1 MVGDGDDF
9 QSMMELISALEENN
23 TLISLNIANN
33 KLDQTI
39 GQHIRQMLT
48 KNTSLID
55 LEIGFNSF
63 TLEDVSSSKV

>member
-1 MVGDGDDF
+1 
-9 QSMMELISALEENN
+9 MMELISALEEND

-63 TLEDVSSSKV
+63 TLEDVSCLRLFIVFG